1 MANAVGPK
9 PAALL
14 QNPAHAL
21 GATFTPTQ
29 Q

>member
-1 MANAVGPK
+1 MMANAVGPK

-21 GATFTPTQ
+21 GATFIPTQ
-29 Q
+29 